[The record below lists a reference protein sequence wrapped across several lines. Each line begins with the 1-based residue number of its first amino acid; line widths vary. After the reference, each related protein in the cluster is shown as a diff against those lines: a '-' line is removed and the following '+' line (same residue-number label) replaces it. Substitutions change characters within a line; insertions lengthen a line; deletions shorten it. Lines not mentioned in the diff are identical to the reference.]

1 MLASRVCEGHV
12 THMKVVNEMLNCVQ
26 FSVTMTLCLNFIGDR
41 LLQTGTF
48 LLYGF
53 CFCMLFL
60 LKTFRTTCT
69 TEGFRHVGEFHIRK
83 ITVLGMHKAK
93 MLHMCRDIV
102 YRMSS
107 RLIYNCVYT
116 VIINNNLI
124 KATQRHNNYHSLK
137 SLRVSSSS
145 F

>member
-1 MLASRVCEGHV
+1 MFNFPLQWHFASTSLV
-12 THMKVVNEMLNCVQ
+12 
-26 FSVTMTLCLNFIGDR
+26 IGYCR
-41 LLQTGTF
+41 TGTF

-53 CFCMLFL
+53 CFCILFL

-116 VIINNNLI
+116 VIISNNLI
-124 KATQRHNNYHSLK
+124 KATQCHNNYHSWK

-145 F
+145 FWWCQLPPLGTRLIL